1 MTAVWS
7 MFNYVFGIHVRLM
20 QSGRDLAAAAVV
32 RTVRSSVCHGCRMGH
47 VIRYVFSGHVNLL
60 PSSHSLVAAAVARTV
75 HWRGGRDFSLGH
87 VFLDVFRRHVG
98 LLPYG
103 HKLATKQWRE
113 FAGVKGVTAVWS
125 MYD

>member
-1 MTAVWS
+1 M
-7 MFNYVFGIHVRLM
+7 M
-20 QSGRDLAAAAVV
+20 QSGRDLAVAAVV
-32 RTVRSSVCHGCRMGH
+32 GTVRRSVCHGCTMGH
-47 VIRYVFSGHVNLL
+47 VIRYVFSGHINLL

-75 HWRGGRDFSLGH
+75 HWRGGHDFSLGH

-103 HKLATKQWRE
+103 HNLATKQWRE

>member
-47 VIRYVFSGHVNLL
+47 VIRYVFSEHVNLL

-75 HWRGGRDFSLGH
+75 RRRVCLGCSGACYS
-87 VFLDVFRRHVG
+87 RRV
-98 LLPYG
+98 
-103 HKLATKQWRE
+103 
-113 FAGVKGVTAVWS
+113 
-125 MYD
+125 